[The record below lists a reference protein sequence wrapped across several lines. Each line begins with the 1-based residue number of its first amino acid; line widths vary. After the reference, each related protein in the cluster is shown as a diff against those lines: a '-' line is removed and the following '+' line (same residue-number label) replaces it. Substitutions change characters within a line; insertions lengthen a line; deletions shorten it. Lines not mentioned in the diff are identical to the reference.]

1 MSIETCRGFKII
13 GFIFF
18 CLPFAA
24 SFLLLILGAP
34 AFEKDYL
41 TIYVPFLI
49 LGLPCMIVFSRL
61 ERIKTKEAEKAYI
74 EWKKAADEFREKVE
88 RSTVPAVIDCKNF
101 VLRNGEVCHYQ
112 QPASSVVTKNLVTRY
127 EGRSS
132 GVSVRVMKGVSIR
145 SGSSRGVPI
154 REDVKRKYDGTLT
167 ITNQRVVMSSEK
179 GGFEKAIGKISYIEE
194 AEEELVIQADGS
206 LYTIKTDYPF
216 WPKKIIELVAKG

>member
-1 MSIETCRGFKII
+1 MSIETCHGLKVLS
-13 GFIFF
+13 FIFF
-18 CLPFAA
+18 SLPFAN
-24 SFLLLILGAP
+24 SFLLFILGTP
-34 AFEKDYL
+34 AFEKECL
-41 TIYVPFLI
+41 MIYAPFLI
-49 LGLPCMIVFSRL
+49 LGLPCMIIFSRL

-88 RSTVPAVIDCKNF
+88 RSTVPAVIECKNF

-112 QPASSVVTKNLVTRY
+112 QPASSVVTKNLITRY

-132 GVSVRVMKGVSIR
+132 GVSVRIMKGVSVR

-154 REDVKRKYDGTLT
+154 REDVKREYDGTLT

-179 GGFEKAIGKISYIEE
+179 GGFEKAIGKISYMEE
-194 AEEELVIQADGS
+194 TEEELVIQADGS

-216 WPKKIIELVAKG
+216 WPKKIIELVARG

>member
-1 MSIETCRGFKII
+1 MSIKTCHGFKVLS
-13 GFIFF
+13 FLFF
-18 CLPFAA
+18 CLPFAT
-24 SFLLLILGAP
+24 SFLLFILGTP
-34 AFEKDYL
+34 AFEKEYL
-41 TIYVPFLI
+41 MIYAPFLI
-49 LGLPCMIVFSRL
+49 LGLPCMIIFSRL

-74 EWKKAADEFREKVE
+74 EWKKVADEFREKVE
-88 RSTVPAVIDCKNF
+88 RSTVPAVIECKNF

-112 QPASSVVTKNLVTRY
+112 RPASSVVTKNLVTRY

-154 REDVKRKYDGTLT
+154 REDVKREYDGTLT

-179 GGFEKAIGKISYIEE
+179 GGFEKAIGKISYMEE
-194 AEEELVIQADGS
+194 TEEELVIQADGS

-216 WPKKIIELVAKG
+216 WPKKIIELVARG